1 MRTGVQELEEG
12 YFHTPS
18 IFRNED
24 RAKNEGAAWAAEVE
38 KNLSFPSFLTG
49 SILSGLG

>member
-1 MRTGVQELEEG
+1 MGIFIKIMRTGVQELKEE

-24 RAKNEGAAWAAEVE
+24 LAKNEGEV
-38 KNLSFPSFLTG
+38 
-49 SILSGLG
+49 